1 MRLKSLVGVLAIT
14 GLIVAGCGGGDD
26 SGSGSGGSG
35 GGGEAAAPAGLKAGD
50 TIKVGY
56 AASKTGLLSSVEQDL
71 GKFIDAYVED
81 VNAKGGIDGKVKI
94 ELETIDCGSDPA
106 KCSNVTQQLL
116 DNGAKFI
123 IGPCDVDVAL
133 PAALLTTKADTA
145 MLTTCAGGA
154 SFREQAGKSAF
165 LNTHSAPVLGHA
177 QGEFAAKEGHKTA
190 AIMTSADL
198 QYTDAVGKGAQERFE
213 AKGGK
218 VLKVET
224 AKLGQPQYTSQ
235 ANAIAN
241 ANPDVVMAS
250 LFLPSSNTFIQNLRS
265 AGYKGPVYG
274 VDGTADAA
282 TLAIGSA
289 AENVYPFG
297 YAHLGDDTLP
307 SVKSAIDI
315 YTKKYGKP
323 PTGGLGVLGA
333 DVILL
338 LEAAVKKA
346 GTVEDSAAILD
357 ALENLENV
365 EAASGPITYK
375 GRNGIPKKDV
385 VVLKTDVPNKGF
397 EQVERFYPEP

>member
-1 MRLKSLVGVLAIT
+1 MSLKSLVGVLAIT
-14 GLIVAGCGGGDD
+14 GLLFAGCGGGDD
-26 SGSGSGGSG
+26 TGGGSGSSDSG
-35 GGGEAAAPAGLKAGD
+35 GTAAPAEGLKAGD
-50 TIKVGY
+50 TITVGY
-56 AASKTGLLSSVEQDL
+56 AASKTGLLSSVEQDI

-81 VNAKGGIDGKVKI
+81 VNAKGGIGGKVKI
-94 ELETIDCGSDPA
+94 DLKTVDCGSDPA
-106 KCSNVTQQLL
+106 KCSNVTQQLM
-116 DNGAKFI
+116 DDGAKFI

-133 PAALLTTKADTA
+133 PAALLTTKADVA

-154 SFREQAGKSAF
+154 SFRDQAGKSAF
-165 LNTHSAPVLGHA
+165 LNTFSAPVLGHGQA
-177 QGEFAAKEGHKTA
+177 EFAVKEGHKTA

-198 QYTDAVGKGAQERFE
+198 QYTVAVGEGAQERFE

-224 AKLGQPQYTSQ
+224 AKLGAPQYTSQ
-235 ANAIAN
+235 ANSIAN
-241 ANPDVVMAS
+241 ANPDVVFTS
-250 LFLPSSNTFIQNLRS
+250 FFLPSSNTFIQNLRS

-282 TLAIGSA
+282 TLAIGDA

-307 SVKSAIDI
+307 SVKTAIDI

-333 DVILL
+333 DIVLL
-338 LEAAVKKA
+338 LSAAVEKA
-346 GTVEDSAAILD
+346 GTTTDTAKILD

-365 EAASGPITYK
+365 EGATGPITYK
-375 GRNGIPKKDV
+375 GRNGIPKKDI
-385 VVLKTDVPNKGF
+385 VVLKTDLPNKGF